1 MDGALK
7 VYNMNEIEEV
17 EIAEDAEIYDIIKDR
32 I

>member
-7 VYNMNEIEEV
+7 VYSMNKIEEV